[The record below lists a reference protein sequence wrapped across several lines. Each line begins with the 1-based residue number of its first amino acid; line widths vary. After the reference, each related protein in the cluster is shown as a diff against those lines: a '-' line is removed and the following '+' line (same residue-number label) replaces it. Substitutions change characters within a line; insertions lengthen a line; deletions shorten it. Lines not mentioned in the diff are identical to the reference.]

1 MSMKGVSVA
10 SLKSMTFEATQE
22 AYNNAICTLNNEFI
36 NGDLDKDEVSSKIY
50 ELMDERADL
59 SKLSVGEL
67 PARKDK
73 VQLEVDNSLK
83 EKYKNT

>member
-67 PARKDK
+67 SARKDK
-73 VQLEVDNSLK
+73 VQLEVDNFLK
-83 EKYKNT
+83 EKYLEI

>member
-67 PARKDK
+67 SAGKDK
-73 VQLEVDNSLK
+73 VQLEVDNFLK
-83 EKYKNT
+83 EKYKNI

>member
-67 PARKDK
+67 SARKDK
-73 VQLEVDNSLK
+73 VQLEVDNFLK

>member
-1 MSMKGVSVA
+1 MKGVSVA

-67 PARKDK
+67 SARKDK
-73 VQLEVDNSLK
+73 VQLEVDNFLK

>member
-50 ELMDERADL
+50 ELMDERA
-59 SKLSVGEL
+59 VGEL
-67 PARKDK
+67 SARKDK
-73 VQLEVDNSLK
+73 VQLEVDNFLK
-83 EKYKNT
+83 EKYLEI